1 MKSLQQYWVAHAQ
14 SPAQSITS
22 VMKTAQP
29 WFGKER
35 KRGQNQAIGLADF
48 GKTSYPFEYQLL
60 YVVDI

>member
-1 MKSLQQYWVAHAQ
+1 
-14 SPAQSITS
+14 
-22 VMKTAQP
+22 MKTAQP
-29 WFGKER
+29 WFEKER